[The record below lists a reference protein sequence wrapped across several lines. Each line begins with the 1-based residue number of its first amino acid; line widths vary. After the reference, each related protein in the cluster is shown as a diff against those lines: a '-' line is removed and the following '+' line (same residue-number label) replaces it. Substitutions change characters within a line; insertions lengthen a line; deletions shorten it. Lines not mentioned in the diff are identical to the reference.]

1 MTCATKKQ
9 SQASE
14 DDTIKAVAERLAE
27 IEYGHPVKFGNLT
40 RSERDAFIDNAKSVV
55 AVVVTSEDAV
65 GPMRMAVDAMVDAV
79 CETAK
84 ITRSQ
89 LIYGR
94 DRETCA
100 ARAAAGFLCRYA
112 IEPRPTL
119 IRIARAVFGREDSGT
134 AHNRISHR
142 HINPYARVLV
152 QRTCERLNLPAAV
165 MEKYDRATSKWSV
178 ATGQERGV
186 GQGAVRRRGRGD
198 GDGLVRRTG

>member
-1 MTCATKKQ
+1 MKTQ
-9 SQASE
+9 SHASE

-40 RSERDAFIDNAKSVV
+40 RSERDAFVGNAKSVV
-55 AVVVTSEDAV
+55 AVFVASEDAV

-119 IRIARAVFGREDSGT
+119 YRIALAVFGRDDSGT
-134 AHNRISHR
+134 AHNRITHR
-142 HINPYARVLV
+142 HANPYARVLV
-152 QRTCERLNLPAAV
+152 DRTRERLGIPAFIMETYDRVPAQRT
-165 MEKYDRATSKWSV
+165 V
-178 ATGQERGV
+178 AQRKDGV
-186 GQGAVRRRGRGD
+186 GAGVVRGG
-198 GDGLVRRTG
+198 GGGTAA

>member
-1 MTCATKKQ
+1 MKTQ
-9 SQASE
+9 SHASE
-14 DDTIKAVAERLAE
+14 DETIKAVAERLAE

-40 RSERDAFIDNAKSVV
+40 RSERDAFVANAKSVV
-55 AVVVTSEDAV
+55 AVFFASEDAV
-65 GPMRMAVDAMVDAV
+65 GPMRMAVDAMVNAV

-119 IRIARAVFGREDSGT
+119 CRIARAVFGREDSGV
-134 AHNRISHR
+134 AHNRITHR
-142 HINPYARVLV
+142 HANPYARVLV
-152 QRTCERLNLPAAV
+152 ERTCARLSIPSTI
-165 MEKYDRATSKWSV
+165 MELYDRVPTQWSV
-178 ATGQERGV
+178 AQGKDRVGAGGVRDREREP
-186 GQGAVRRRGRGD
+186 AA
-198 GDGLVRRTG
+198 

>member
-1 MTCATKKQ
+1 MKKQ
-9 SQASE
+9 WRASE

-27 IEYGHPVKFGNLT
+27 IEYGHTVKFGNLT
-40 RSERDAFIDNAKSVV
+40 RSERDAFIGNAKSVAAVFV
-55 AVVVTSEDAV
+55 ASEDAV

-84 ITRSQ
+84 MTRNQ

-119 IRIARAVFGREDSGT
+119 HRIARAVFGREDSGT
-134 AHNRISHR
+134 AHNRITKR
-142 HINPYARVLV
+142 HVNPYTRVLV
-152 QRTCERLNLPAAV
+152 EQTCERLNIPAAI
-165 MEKYDRATSKWSV
+165 MEKYDRVPAQRPV
-178 ATGQERGV
+178 AQRKNKLGA
-186 GQGAVRRRGRGD
+186 GAVCGG
-198 GDGLVRRTG
+198 GGGTSA